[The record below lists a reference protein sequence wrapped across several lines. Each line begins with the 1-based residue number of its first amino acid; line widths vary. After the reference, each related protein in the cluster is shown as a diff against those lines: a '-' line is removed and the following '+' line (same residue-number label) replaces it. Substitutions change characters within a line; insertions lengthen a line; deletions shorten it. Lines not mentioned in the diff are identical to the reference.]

1 MLTLLI
7 AHAFGAAAANQDV
20 HSIGRGCGDTDG
32 RTLKQSECPSSPP
45 DASSFIQTLISAT
58 KRGKESSSDDEEPN
72 PLRMNIKPENPHE
85 LFDYKKICN
94 DDDNFKDLEQRSDHD
109 EHQND
114 QQWFEPPLTHSQHF
128 NQQQHIEEHK
138 SSGSDHD
145 EHQNNAQWFEP
156 PVTNPQH
163 FVQQQAPEEEKSSG
177 QNAGNGLMYDVYGHA
192 VVIDSAYHAAI
203 QFVLGES
210 SVIVDMAPNARVQ
223 VTDTRDHDFGE
234 EHQYLMM
241 LLNENAGYMATCH
254 NDKAYES
261 KSLRLRETT
270 RLRDLVCYWRTQAK
284 TWHPDKYNCQ
294 SFAKDILVEV
304 AADQES
310 MGSAVA
316 VLMHN
321 HLITDGGFL
330 NTNIAGALANLGGLF
345 MKMSNDLLGDVYKKG
360 KYRNM
365 LYLPIIEARLWYTSV
380 PKTYKTTNSESH
392 KKDHEFRQ
400 AQLCKYKLEGGVMVK
415 PRAPRNFHEDSD

>member
-1 MLTLLI
+1 MWNNFVLRLLI
-7 AHAFGAAAANQDV
+7 AHAFGSAAANQDV

-45 DASSFIQTLISAT
+45 DASSFIQTFISAT

-72 PLRMNIKPENPHE
+72 PLRMHIKPEDAHE
-85 LFDYKKICN
+85 PVDYETLCD
-94 DDDNFKDLEQRSDHD
+94 DDDNFGHLEPLVTR
-109 EHQND
+109 HQ
-114 QQWFEPPLTHSQHF
+114 WPPHIISQHF
-128 NQQQHIEEHK
+128 AQQQQHIEEEK

-145 EHQNNAQWFEP
+145 EHQND
-156 PVTNPQH
+156 
-163 FVQQQAPEEEKSSG
+163 QQQHIEEEKSSG
-177 QNAGNGLMYDVYGHA
+177 QNAGDGLMYDVYGHA

-223 VTDTRDHDFGE
+223 VTDTRDHDFNE
-234 EHQYLMM
+234 QHQYLMM

-304 AADQES
+304 AADPES

-365 LYLPIIEARLWYTSV
+365 LYSPIIEARLWYTSV
-380 PKTYKTTNSESH
+380 PKTYKTTNSKSH
-392 KKDHEFRQ
+392 KADHKFRQ